1 MLKWISDYKRID
13 IPGVMGEIYLHSN
26 AIVLKAGSFSGAF
39 IIPAFIR
46 TSLNGK
52 VQKKIII
59 DITRLIQIGSF
70 LLSLLILT
78 FAKRM
83 QKYG

>member
-1 MLKWISDYKRID
+1 MLRWISEYKRIEL
-13 IPGVMGEIYLHSN
+13 PEVKGEVYLYTN
-26 AIVLKAGSFSGAF
+26 AIVLKAMSFSGAL
-39 IIPAFIR
+39 IIPALIR
-46 TSLNGK
+46 ISLNGK
-52 VQKKIII
+52 AQKKMII